1 MGSKKESMAC
11 GLRRSGVTDSG
22 NNNKDRNM
30 ASVRIRK
37 SNLIILQIT
46 FNKTKVLEKI
56 QF

>member
-1 MGSKKESMAC
+1 MAC